1 MYSKIP
7 TMAIL
12 SDGKLQLHSALL
24 EKYITTVSR
33 ELSVII
39 ESMSRK
45 SSTKKNIYIKINGHF
60 HLCFC
65 LVSVDH

>member
-24 EKYITTVSR
+24 ERYITTVSR

-45 SSTKKNIYIKINGHF
+45 SSTKKNI
-60 HLCFC
+60 
-65 LVSVDH
+65 